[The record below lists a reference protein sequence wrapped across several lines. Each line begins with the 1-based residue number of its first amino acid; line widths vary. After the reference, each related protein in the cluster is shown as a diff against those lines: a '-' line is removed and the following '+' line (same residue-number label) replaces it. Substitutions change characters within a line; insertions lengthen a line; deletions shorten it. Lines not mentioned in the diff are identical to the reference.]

1 MTSMSSCSNSE
12 EKLQESME
20 QRQKEV
26 RAALDRLEAA
36 LSEGGELL
44 TEERL
49 AILALPPT
57 TLLHRL
63 RDGHLA
69 PTHVLQAFQAK
80 EWAASLEEAPLETR
94 NLPLYGLPVSVKEN
108 IDVEGRDTTLGLAKN
123 LYRPAFRHAAL
134 VQALKAQ
141 GAVPFCKTNVPQTC
155 ISNPVWGET
164 VNPANTQRTSGG
176 SSGGEGALVGA
187 GGSVLGVGS
196 DLGGSVRIPAHFCG
210 VVGLKTTRGR
220 LSTQGV
226 LSVMNGDVGIRGSP
240 GLLGRDV
247 EIVVAG
253 LRALLEGGCMFEL
266 DPQLPPISWRH
277 HLYTDDR
284 PLRVGWYDDDNVFP
298 ITPGCRRAVA
308 EARDAFHA
316 AGHHIVAFS
325 PPDVR
330 HAWNLIT
337 AIYTADQG
345 RTVQHLLDGEASSS
359 HQLLRVLGSQAEY
372 VEEFVDAWTS
382 CHLDVLL
389 CPAFPMPA
397 PPPSYPTKTMAAL
410 LTTCLYNLCNFPAG
424 VVPVTHETEE
434 DQEKLE
440 DYPTT
445 DLMFQLV
452 KESSGHSPCSP
463 RAASPAGPK
472 PYPHSTRGHSVHSP
486 RVVCPQQTPGHISE
500 FEVLGPHKG
509 TITSEAVYTCP
520 AQGIWKWDSDELD
533 AYVEY

>member
-1 MTSMSSCSNSE
+1 MLREWYS
-12 EKLQESME
+12 LIG
-20 QRQKEV
+20 QRN
-26 RAALDRLEAA
+26 RALIASFR
-36 LSEGGELL
+36 
-44 TEERL
+44 
-49 AILALPPT
+49 
-57 TLLHRL
+57 
-63 RDGHLA
+63 
-69 PTHVLQAFQAK
+69 Q

-155 ISNPVWGET
+155 IRYGCSNPVWGET

-345 RTVQHLLDGEASSS
+345 RTVQHLLDGEVVDHSISTNKKLAAPKFIKAIRKQIVHRKSPLMADLFTSEASSS

-452 KESSGHSPCSP
+452 KEATRDATGLPIGVQVVALPWQEELLC
-463 RAASPAGPK
+463 RAMRDLQDQLKIA
-472 PYPHSTRGHSVHSP
+472 HVH
-486 RVVCPQQTPGHISE
+486 
-500 FEVLGPHKG
+500 K
-509 TITSEAVYTCP
+509 
-520 AQGIWKWDSDELD
+520 
-533 AYVEY
+533 